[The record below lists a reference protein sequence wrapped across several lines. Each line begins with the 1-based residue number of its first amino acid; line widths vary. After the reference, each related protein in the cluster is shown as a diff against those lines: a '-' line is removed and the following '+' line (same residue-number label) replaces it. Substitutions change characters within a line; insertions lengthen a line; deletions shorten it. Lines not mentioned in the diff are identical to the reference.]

1 LILPLVGILV
11 GGQGRRMGGV
21 AKGLLEHEGRPLV
34 DRLIDASR
42 RAVAPHGPPPLVLV
56 GNADAYAAT
65 RLPVLA
71 DDPIGRGPI
80 GGLRALLIEAERS
93 RRDAIA
99 LAVDLPYVSAGL
111 IRRLCF
117 EHAGAAALAPRE
129 AGRWQPLFARYR
141 SQPVRAAIDVAL
153 ASGRTSLQSIFD
165 ILDLGADRSVELVL
179 SADETKRLRDWDRP
193 SDMDGGVPP
202 EEP

>member
-1 LILPLVGILV
+1 LILPVVGILV

-34 DRLIDASR
+34 ERLIDASR
-42 RAVAPHGPPPLVLV
+42 RAVAPHAPPPAYLV
-56 GNADAYAAT
+56 GNADAYVAT

-71 DDPIGRGPI
+71 DDPGGRGPI
-80 GGLRALLIEAERS
+80 GGLRALLVEAERS
-93 RRDAIA
+93 QRDAIA
-99 LAVDLPYVSAGL
+99 LAVDLPYVSSGL

-141 SQPVRAAIDVAL
+141 PQPVLAAIDVAL

-165 ILDLGADRSVELVL
+165 ILDTGADRSVELAL
-179 SADETKRLRDWDRP
+179 SADETMMLRDWDRP
-193 SDMDGGVPP
+193 SDMGGNVPS

>member
-1 LILPLVGILV
+1 MVGILV

-34 DRLIDASR
+34 ERLIEASR
-42 RAVAPHGPPPLVLV
+42 LAVAPEGPPPTYLI
-56 GNADAYAAT
+56 GNADAYVAT

-71 DDPIGRGPI
+71 DDPMGRGPI
-80 GGLRALLIEAERS
+80 GGLRALLVEAERS
-93 RRDAIA
+93 GRDAIA

-111 IRRLCF
+111 LRRLSF

-141 SQPVRAAIDVAL
+141 PQPVLAAIDVAL

-165 ILDLGADRSVELVL
+165 ILDAGPDRSVELAL
-179 SADETKRLRDWDRP
+179 SADEANRLRDWDRP
-193 SDMDGGVPP
+193 SDVDGSVPHGKP
-202 EEP
+202 

>member
-1 LILPLVGILV
+1 
-11 GGQGRRMGGV
+11 MGGV

-34 DRLIDASR
+34 ERLIDASR
-42 RAVAPHGPPPLVLV
+42 LAVVPYGPPPLVLV
-56 GNADAYAAT
+56 GNADAYVAT
-65 RLPVLA
+65 RLPVLV
-71 DDPIGRGPI
+71 DDPMGRGPI
-80 GGLRALLIEAERS
+80 GGLRALLVEAERS
-93 RRDAIA
+93 QRDAIA

-117 EHAGAAALAPRE
+117 EHVGAVALAPRE

-141 SQPVRAAIDVAL
+141 PQPVLAAIDAAL

-165 ILDLGADRSVELVL
+165 ILDAGVDRSVELAL
-179 SADETKRLRDWDRP
+179 SADETMRLRDWDRP
-193 SDMDGGVPP
+193 SDKDGSAPS

>member
-1 LILPLVGILV
+1 MLPIVGILV
-11 GGQGRRMGGV
+11 GGQGRRMGGI
-21 AKGLLEHEGRPLV
+21 AKGLLEYQGRPLV
-34 DRLIDASR
+34 ERLVAACR
-42 RAVAPHGPPPLVLV
+42 LAVAPHEPPPTYLI
-56 GNADAYAAT
+56 GNADAYVAT
-65 RLPVLA
+65 RLPALA

-80 GGLRALLIEAERS
+80 GGLRALLVEAERS

-111 IRRLCF
+111 VRRLFF

-141 SQPVRAAIDVAL
+141 AQPVLAAIDVAL
-153 ASGRTSLQSIFD
+153 GSGRTSLQSIFD
-165 ILDLGADRSVELVL
+165 ILDARADRRVELAL
-179 SADETKRLRDWDRP
+179 SDAEKRSLRDWDRP
-193 SDMDGGVPP
+193 SDMDGSVPS

>member
-1 LILPLVGILV
+1 MLPMVGILV

-34 DRLIDASR
+34 ERLIEASR
-42 RAVAPHGPPPLVLV
+42 LAVAPQEPPPTYLI
-56 GNADAYAAT
+56 GNADAYVAT
-65 RLPVLA
+65 RLPVLL

-80 GGLRALLIEAERS
+80 GGLRALLVEAERS
-93 RRDAIA
+93 GRDAIA

-111 IRRLCF
+111 LRRLSL
-117 EHAGAAALAPRE
+117 EQAGAAALAPRE

-141 SQPVRAAIDVAL
+141 PQPVLAAIDVAL

-165 ILDLGADRSVELVL
+165 ILDAGPDRSVELVL
-179 SADETKRLRDWDRP
+179 SADEASRLRDWDRP
-193 SDMDGGVPP
+193 SDMDGSVPHGKP
-202 EEP
+202 

>member
-1 LILPLVGILV
+1 
-11 GGQGRRMGGV
+11 MGGV

-34 DRLIDASR
+34 ERLIDASR

-56 GNADAYAAT
+56 GNADAYVAT

-71 DDPIGRGPI
+71 DDPMGRGPI
-80 GGLRALLIEAERS
+80 GGLRALLLQAERS
-93 RRDAIA
+93 QREAIA

-117 EHAGAAALAPRE
+117 EHVGAPALAPRE

-141 SQPVRAAIDVAL
+141 PQPVLAAIDAAL
-153 ASGRTSLQSIFD
+153 GSGRTSLQSIFD
-165 ILDLGADRSVELVL
+165 ILDAGADRSVELAL
-179 SADETKRLRDWDRP
+179 SADETMRLRDWDRP
-193 SDMDGGVPP
+193 SDKDGSAPS